1 MQASPLRFCLIL
13 VLVLCMVAPVLVLSR
28 SRVEDAAG
36 GGKLDLVWGQFGLA
50 PGSFQKPRAM
60 AIDKQDRLFIVDKAA
75 RIQVF
80 DRDGNFS
87 LTYDDDKVT
96 SVDADELLLKATAI
110 IKFNPGIPVL
120 VKGDRAVDYGQV
132 VAAMVLLQAAGAG
145 SVGLLTQ
152 PPET

>member
-1 MQASPLRFCLIL
+1 MITAPLLTQGVKVELPSADAEPIEDDAKRPL
-13 VLVLCMVAPVLVLSR
+13 VVGV
-28 SRVEDAAG
+28 
-36 GGKLDLVWGQFGLA
+36 
-50 PGSFQKPRAM
+50 
-60 AIDKQDRLFIVDKAA
+60 
-75 RIQVF
+75 